1 MSNRV
6 AWTQP
11 SSPDSCTESTKEPSS
26 LEQAMIPQQ
35 TTMNDALS
43 PHTPSPLPADAHATV
58 TGTDIVYLADL
69 QLQPVEW
76 LWQHRLAAG
85 TLAMLSGVPGSGK
98 TWIALAIAA
107 ALTRGRDPFT
117 GEKLKPA
124 TVLYAS
130 AEHAAAQVIQPR
142 FAGLHGDPARLV
154 ILRRAVSASS
164 MSSPDSA
171 LRDLEDALQKTQAHL
186 VILDPWDGLW
196 EVDLDRAS
204 QTRPLLDRLGRL
216 AELHRCCILLIRH
229 IAKPIVGRPVRRG
242 RASTECSAALRT
254 EFLVGSSPDAPA
266 QTALL
271 HVKSNLGPLA
281 PPLDY
286 RIGEAGNFH
295 WTGLSNLTPEDLLAA
310 RPTGA
315 GLPKRKFAAQWLRD
329 CLQPGGQTQG
339 SIEVAAERDG
349 VCIATLRRAKFDIGV
364 RSSKD
369 GKSGAWWWT
378 LPPPED

>member
-1 MSNRV
+1 
-6 AWTQP
+6 
-11 SSPDSCTESTKEPSS
+11 
-26 LEQAMIPQQ
+26 MIPQQ
-35 TTMNDALS
+35 TMMNDALS
-43 PHTPSPLPADAHATV
+43 PHTPSPLPADVDATV

-69 QLQPVEW
+69 QPQPVEW
-76 LWQHRLAAG
+76 LWQHRLARG
-85 TLAMLSGVPGSGK
+85 TLAMLSGEPGSGK
-98 TWIALAIAA
+98 TWVALALAA

-117 GEKLKPA
+117 GEELQPA

-154 ILRRAVSASS
+154 ILRRVVSASS
-164 MSSPDSA
+164 ISSPDSA
-171 LRDLEDALQKTQAHL
+171 LRDIDDALQKTQAHL
-186 VILDPWDGLW
+186 VILDPWDGLLGQ
-196 EVDLDRAS
+196 EVDLDRDS
-204 QTRPLLDRLGRL
+204 QARPLLDRLGRL

-229 IAKPIVGRPVRRG
+229 LAKPTAGRRVHRG
-242 RASTECSAALRT
+242 RASMECSAALRT

-286 RIGEAGNFH
+286 RIGEDGNFH
-295 WTGLSNLTPEDLLAA
+295 WTGLSNLTSDDLLAP

-315 GLPKRKFAAQWLRD
+315 GLPKRKFVAQWLRD
-329 CLQPGGQTQG
+329 CLQPGSQTQG
-339 SIEVAAERDG
+339 SIEIAAERDG

-369 GKSGAWWWT
+369 GKSGVWWWT
-378 LPPPED
+378 LPPPQD